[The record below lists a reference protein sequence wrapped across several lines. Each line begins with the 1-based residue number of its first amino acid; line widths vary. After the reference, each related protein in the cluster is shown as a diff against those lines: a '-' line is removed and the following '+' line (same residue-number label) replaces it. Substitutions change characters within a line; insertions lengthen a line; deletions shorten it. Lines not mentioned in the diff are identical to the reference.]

1 MADRK
6 AAVMRG
12 SERRPKPSSIPKLT
26 GHRPERKKEMKN
38 FRIRGTWYTVKATCL
53 KQALLKLVD
62 SDGDFTYRPHWYTR
76 SNRKSWA
83 EFETGYGYR
92 GVVEEV

>member
-1 MADRK
+1 MLYYNHQEEQR
-6 AAVMRG
+6 
-12 SERRPKPSSIPKLT
+12 T
-26 GHRPERKKEMKN
+26 GQRPERIKEMKN

-62 SDGDFTYRPHWYTR
+62 SDGDFTYRSHWYTR